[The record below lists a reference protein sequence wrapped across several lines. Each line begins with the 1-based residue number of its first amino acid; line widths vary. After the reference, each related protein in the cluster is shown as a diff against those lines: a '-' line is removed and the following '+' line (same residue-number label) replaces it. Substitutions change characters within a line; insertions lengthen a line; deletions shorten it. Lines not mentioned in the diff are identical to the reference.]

1 MINATEKHAHRTG
14 RQWRIKTEYHLYQQA
29 IIKKKRIEL
38 HLDNNGP
45 RVIVRLAF
53 INSDEKCEIVRDAKL
68 QAQSSI

>member
-1 MINATEKHAHRTG
+1 MHIGQDDNGESKLSTTCIS
-14 RQWRIKTEYHLYQQA
+14 RQSL
-29 IIKKKRIEL
+29 KKRIEL